1 MRARTWFRTMGLVT
15 GLGLLAACKGAAVI
29 TSTDT
34 QRYIPQSNA
43 LFVGNGQLVLIG
55 DAATP
60 EERAALAQ
68 VAAEGIADGAFGT
81 KFRLTP
87 SDQAERPS
95 KNRVVVTVG
104 SANSRALCDAPPS
117 RGSSFAGTGITVSAA
132 ACNGDTRLSSTNGSI
147 TGLSGVDDP
156 ALKNFF
162 AQIGSALFPGR
173 NLDYQLRDQGE
184 FDSF

>member
-1 MRARTWFRTMGLVT
+1 MRIAAWLGAT
-15 GLGLLAACKGAAVI
+15 GLAAAVGLLGACTGAGVI
-29 TSTDT
+29 NWTDN

-55 DAATP
+55 EATTP
-60 EERAALAQ
+60 VERAQLSQ
-68 VAAEGIADGAFGT
+68 IAADGIADGAFGT

-87 SDQAERPS
+87 SDKAERPAR
-95 KNRVVVTVG
+95 NRVVVTVG
-104 SANSRALCDAPPS
+104 RANARALCDAPPT
-117 RGSSFAGTGITVSAA
+117 RGSTFVGTSLFVSAA
-132 ACNGDTRLSSTNGSI
+132 ACNGDTWLSATSGSI

-162 AQIGSALFPGR
+162 TQIGAALFPGR